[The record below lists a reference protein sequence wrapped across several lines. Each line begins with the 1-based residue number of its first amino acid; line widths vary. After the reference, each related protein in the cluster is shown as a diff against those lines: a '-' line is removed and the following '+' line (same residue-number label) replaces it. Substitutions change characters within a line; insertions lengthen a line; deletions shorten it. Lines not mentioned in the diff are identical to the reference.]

1 MKEELVKLLE
11 QLVTLKGVS
20 GFEQEVVK
28 AIVSIMGPYADEI
41 EVDDFGNIYAVK
53 RGRCEGPR
61 LMLVAHSDEVG
72 AIINEVLPNGMLRFK
87 LIGVLSNLTLPATM
101 VKVGNITGV
110 IGCIPA
116 HLENSNT
123 DRRLDLHI
131 DIGASSAEEV
141 ISMGIDIGTP
151 VSFLGDLVPLGN
163 PDRVCGHAVDN
174 RIGCALIIQL
184 FKELASSDFVGTL
197 YGVFTVQEETTM
209 TGARI
214 AAGRVL
220 PDCAIA
226 VDTVPADDTSN
237 VLAPKFTI
245 GGGPVIQ
252 LAEGVQRA
260 YVGTIAHP
268 SVKRAI
274 LEAAHNENIKVQL
287 AAEISHWTTDA
298 AAIHSVGKGIPTG
311 FISIPRRY
319 AHSQT
324 EVLDVND
331 AVLAV
336 RLLERVVKDL
346 EHLKISFFEN

>member
-1 MKEELVKLLE
+1 MKEELLKLLE
-11 QLVTLKGVS
+11 QLVSLKGVS

-28 AIVSIMGPYADEI
+28 AIVSMMGPFADEI
-41 EVDDFGNIYAVK
+41 EVDNFGNIYAVK

-61 LMLVAHSDEVG
+61 LMVVAHSDEVG
-72 AIINEVLPNGMLRFK
+72 AIINEVLPNGMLRFRP
-87 LIGVLSNLTLPATM
+87 IGVVSNLTLPATM

-110 IGCIPA
+110 IGSRPA
-116 HLENSNT
+116 HLEDSKT
-123 DRRLDLHI
+123 DGRIDLHI

-141 ISMGIDIGTP
+141 RSMGIDIGTP
-151 VSFLGDLVPLGN
+151 VSFIGDLVPLGN
-163 PDRVCGHAVDN
+163 PDRVCGHALDN

-184 FKELASSDFVGTL
+184 FKELASNDFVGTL
-197 YGVFTVQEETTM
+197 YGVITVQEETTM

-226 VDTVPADDTSN
+226 VDTVPANDTSN
-237 VLAPKFTI
+237 ACIPKFTI

-252 LAEGVQRA
+252 LAEGVQGA

-274 LEAAHNENIKVQL
+274 LQAAQSENIKVQL
-287 AAEISHWTTDA
+287 AAEIGNWTTDA
-298 AAIHSVGKGIPTG
+298 TAIHTAGKGIPTG
-311 FISIPRRY
+311 FISVPRRY
-319 AHSQT
+319 AHSQA
-324 EVLDVND
+324 EVLDIND

-336 RLLERVVKDL
+336 RLLERIVKDL